1 MKSIL
6 FIVSVLFP
14 VVVFG
19 QMDLNQVISDC
30 NVDGSTT
37 IYHLESNNW
46 IFTDSEDAQRE
57 TLPASTFKILNSAIA
72 LEEEVVRDE
81 HETLKWD
88 GTKHTFFGTPVD
100 AWNRDNDMKMA
111 FKNSTVWFYVE
122 LAKKIGKENYRHYL
136 EEISY
141 GNGDLSEP
149 GDDFWNYGSFGVS
162 PVNQV
167 SFLKAFYREEL
178 PFSPGTYQTVKDLMI
193 SETAENYTISGK
205 TGWTNRDN
213 EDIGWWIGYVEKEEN
228 TWFFATRITKDLTVE
243 NPDFSACRIK
253 ITHAALQQEGVFE

>member
-1 MKSIL
+1 MKPIL
-6 FIVSVLFP
+6 CLIGLFP
-14 VVVFG
+14 AMVFG
-19 QMDLNQVISDC
+19 QTNPDEMMSSC

-37 IYHLESNNW
+37 LYHLESDTW
-46 IFTDSEDAQRE
+46 AFTDSADAHRE

-81 HETLKWD
+81 YEPLEWD

-100 AWNRDNDMKMA
+100 AWNRDNDMEMA

-141 GNGDLSEP
+141 GNGDLSES

-178 PFSPGTYQTVKDLMI
+178 PFSPGTYQTVKNLLI
-193 SETAENYTISGK
+193 SETEENYTISGK

-213 EDIGWWIGYVEKEEN
+213 KDIGWWIGYVEKEEN
-228 TWFFATRITKDLTVE
+228 TWFFATRISKDLAAE

-253 ITHAALQQEGVFE
+253 ITQAALHQQGVFE